1 MLVFRQRG
9 KCCNRTRYTKL
20 KYSIYLQLYV
30 IQGKYRG
37 RTIALGF
44 ALMKR
49 RRRNCYRHLFRA
61 LANHYQALTG
71 AALAPRLVVTDFEVT
86 FLLIR

>member
-1 MLVFRQRG
+1 
-9 KCCNRTRYTKL
+9 
-20 KYSIYLQLYV
+20 V

-49 RRRNCYRHLFRA
+49 RRRPSYRELFNS
-61 LANHYQALTG
+61 LAAHYRTITG
-71 AALAPRLVVTDFEVT
+71 AVLAPRLIVTDYEVN
-86 FLLIR
+86 LSVKKVIYLQEIYW